1 MAAGAIGE
9 AWDVNSW
16 DDTAW
21 DADSWGPSDNDVDI
35 RRAINAR
42 RRRRCAIAMYVRRR
56 RF

>member
-1 MAAGAIGE
+1 MASFDNAAFDTDAFDTDSFDLDAE
-9 AWDVNSW
+9 ATN
-16 DDTAW
+16 T
-21 DADSWGPSDNDVDI
+21 